1 MLLCDIYESSFY
13 VQVDK
18 DYLFDLS
25 DQLDIEDTEV
35 KSMLDYMVEIG
46 LFDAALWEEGILT
59 SKAIQERYMAAKGRY
74 LNEKKLEQQ
83 YLLVPITVAK
93 EEVAEKHQLTQMKL
107 AFPQQKRRFKPQK
120 VHKVK

>member
-1 MLLCDIYESSFY
+1 MDIHVLKDIKIRRLMKKHKTPGVLLYFMLLCDIYESSFY

-46 LFDAALWEEGILT
+46 LFDATW
-59 SKAIQERYMAAKGRY
+59 
-74 LNEKKLEQQ
+74 
-83 YLLVPITVAK
+83 
-93 EEVAEKHQLTQMKL
+93 
-107 AFPQQKRRFKPQK
+107 QQKAVTSMKRN
-120 VHKVK
+120 